1 MKIQFQIPKS
11 CTHLFLNLWTEYTL
25 VDEFLSSAFNILSL
39 AHFNSNRIVYSLV
52 GNYNCVDG
60 KITLTLTV
68 QQQLTNKKWR
78 SPMFSHQDIYLKHIK
93 FEMSTPVKQ
102 NKGQLYNTVTMYFKH
117 LYCPS
122 THYLLLNLS
131 LTAIDI
137 QKQNEISTW
146 CEQIF
151 FHYTWSSKQK
161 EINVLTELI
170 PLHVSVGMQHQ
181 HLVTDEQ
188 ALVTGANLK
197 INAYP
202 SKYTSP

>member
-1 MKIQFQIPKS
+1 
-11 CTHLFLNLWTEYTL
+11 
-25 VDEFLSSAFNILSL
+25 
-39 AHFNSNRIVYSLV
+39 
-52 GNYNCVDG
+52 
-60 KITLTLTV
+60 
-68 QQQLTNKKWR
+68 
-78 SPMFSHQDIYLKHIK
+78 
-93 FEMSTPVKQ
+93 MSTPVKQ

-117 LYCPS
+117 LYCLS

-170 PLHVSVGMQHQ
+170 PLHVSVGMQHH

-202 SKYTSP
+202 SKYTHLKICLILFQSVLHLAQKSDLNFIVCSEQKEHKWLVIDCEVVHKSLNSYYEL